1 MKLQVVW
8 FKRDLRW
15 EDHAPL
21 AAAVATGQPVV
32 ALLLHEPSLWSQP
45 VYSNRHACFEYESAT
60 ELAATRP
67 LLGELEI
74 RAVNAADG
82 HETSIDAADGRE
94 TSCDAAE
101 GLGAS
106 NDAAVGRETSNDVA
120 AGHGTSNDAAASRNL
135 LPFFYVAAEATEAF
149 EALEA
154 FAGIPIGAVFSHQE
168 IGIETSFARDRH
180 MKNWFKKR
188 GITWYESPYGSVR
201 RGLKRRYDW
210 NAHWNEVMFKEP
222 LTMCNWECGQSWKPT
237 ADWLKWT
244 EAKKVERPAREA
256 GVAQT
261 GGAAWG
267 HRYLRSFVAGG
278 RGRGYMAHISK
289 PEGARNHC
297 SRLSPYLAWG
307 NLSLKQVVLNLAET
321 RSGDL
326 LAMRDARAFASRL
339 RWREHFIQKFESE
352 PRMEFEHVNR
362 GYNQQTFST
371 SSAHLNAWKQG
382 QTGVPMVDACMRSL
396 NETGYLNFRMRAM
409 LVSFGCHALNLHWKD
424 LSAHLAQQFLDFEP
438 GIHYPQLQMQAAVTG
453 VNTVRIYNPVKQA
466 EEQDPQGV
474 FIERWV
480 PELAP
485 LPMPFR
491 AAPWLL
497 TEIDCVGY
505 GFQFGTDY
513 PAPLVDLTT
522 ALREARIR
530 LYGAKKHPEVRA
542 EKNRILEM
550 HVAPQRKK
558 RG

>member
-32 ALLLHEPSLWSQP
+32 ALLLHEPSLWAQP
-45 VYSNRHACFEYESAT
+45 VYSNRHACFEYESAA

-67 LLGELEI
+67 LLGRLV
-74 RAVNAADG
+74 AQANNAYESRETSKDAAAG
-82 HETSIDAADGRE
+82 RGTSNETTAALGTSIDAADGRG
-94 TSCDAAE
+94 TSIDAA
-101 GLGAS
+101 
-106 NDAAVGRETSNDVA
+106 DGRNS
-120 AGHGTSNDAAASRNL
+120 
-135 LPFFYVAAEATEAF
+135 LPFFYLAAEATEAF

-154 FAGIPIGAVFSHQE
+154 FAGMPIGAVFSHQE
-168 IGIETSFARDRH
+168 IGIETSFARDRL
-180 MKNWFKKR
+180 MKKWFRKR

-201 RGLKRRYDW
+201 RGLKRRDDW

-222 LTMCNWECGQSWKPT
+222 LTMCDWERGQSWKPT
-237 ADWLKWT
+237 ASWIKWA
-244 EAKKVERPAREA
+244 EVKKVERPAREA

-307 NLSLKQVVLNLAET
+307 NLSLKQVVRNLAET
-321 RSGDL
+321 RSGDH

-371 SSAHLNAWKQG
+371 SSAHLNAWKLG

-409 LVSFGCHALNLHWKD
+409 LVSFGCHALNLNWKD

-466 EEQDPQGV
+466 EEQDPHGA

-491 AAPWLL
+491 AAPWML

-522 ALREARIR
+522 ALRDARIR
-530 LYGAKKHPEVRA
+530 LYGAKKRPEVRA

>member
-21 AAAVATGQPVV
+21 AAALATGQPVI
-32 ALLLHEPSLWSQP
+32 ALLLHEPSIWSQN
-45 VYSNRHACFEYESAT
+45 VYSNRHARFVFESAEALT
-60 ELAATRP
+60 ETRP
-67 LLGELEI
+67 
-74 RAVNAADG
+74 
-82 HETSIDAADGRE
+82 S
-94 TSCDAAE
+94 
-101 GLGAS
+101 LGAKSANHIPS
-106 NDAAVGRETSNDVA
+106 NASN
-120 AGHGTSNDAAASRNL
+120 SPSEEIKI
-135 LPFFYVAAEATEAF
+135 PFYYLNS

-154 FAGIPIGAVFSHQE
+154 FESLELHSDLPIEAVYSHE
-168 IGIETSFARDRH
+168 EVGIEATWLRDRQ
-180 MKNWFKKR
+180 MKNWFTER
-188 GITWYESPYGSVR
+188 GIVWHESPYGSVR
-201 RGLKRRYDW
+201 RGLKRRDDW
-210 NAHWNEVMFKEP
+210 NAHWNKVMFKEP
-222 LTMCNWECGQSWKPT
+222 LVASNWELGQAWKPT
-237 ADWLKWT
+237 ASWTNWT
-244 EAKKVERPAREA
+244 EAHHVAPPERET
-256 GVAQT
+256 GIAQS

-278 RGRGYMAHISK
+278 RGRSYMAHISK
-289 PEGARNHC
+289 PEGARSHC

-307 NLSLKQVVLNLAET
+307 NLSLKQVVRTLAET
-321 RSGDL
+321 REGDL
-326 LAMRDARAFASRL
+326 LSMRDARAFASRL

-371 SSAHLNAWKQG
+371 NSAHLNAWKQG

-424 LSAHLAQQFLDFEP
+424 LSVHLAQQFLDFEP

-466 EEQDPQGV
+466 EEQDPHGI

-505 GFQFGTDY
+505 EFQFGIDY
-513 PAPLVDLTT
+513 PKPLVDLTT

-530 LYGAKKHPEVRA
+530 LYGAKKRPEVRA
-542 EKNRILEM
+542 EKARILST
-550 HVAPQRKK
+550 HVAPKRRKK
-558 RG
+558 H

>member
-32 ALLLHEPSLWSQP
+32 ALLLHEPSLWAQP
-45 VYSNRHACFEYESAT
+45 VYSNRHACFEYESAA
-60 ELAATRP
+60 ELAGTRP
-67 LLGELEI
+67 LLGELDI
-74 RAVNAADG
+74 RAVNAP
-82 HETSIDAADGRE
+82 E
-94 TSCDAAE
+94 
-101 GLGAS
+101 
-106 NDAAVGRETSNDVA
+106 GRETSNDAAEGRETSNDAA
-120 AGHGTSNDAAASRNL
+120 AGRGTSNDAAAGRNH

-154 FAGIPIGAVFSHQE
+154 FAGIPIGAVYSHQE

-180 MKNWFKKR
+180 MKKWFKKR
-188 GITWYESPYGSVR
+188 GITWHESPYGSVR
-201 RGLKRRYDW
+201 RGLKRRDDW

-222 LTMCNWECGQSWKPT
+222 LVQADWALGQAWKPSPPWI
-237 ADWLKWT
+237 DW
-244 EAKKVERPAREA
+244 AQAHQVERPAREA

-289 PEGARNHC
+289 HEGARNHC

-307 NLSLKQVVLNLAET
+307 NLSLKQVVRNLAET
-321 RSGDL
+321 RSGEL

-371 SSAHLNAWKQG
+371 SSAHLNAWKLG

-409 LVSFGCHALNLHWKD
+409 LVSFGCHALNLNWKD

-466 EEQDPQGV
+466 EEQDPHGT

-480 PELAP
+480 SELAP

-491 AAPWLL
+491 AAPWML

-530 LYGAKKHPEVRA
+530 LYGAKKRPEVRA

>member
-21 AAAVATGQPVV
+21 SAAVATGQPVV
-32 ALLLHEPSLWSQP
+32 ALLLHESSLWAQP
-45 VYSNRHACFEYESAT
+45 VYSNRHACFEYESAA
-60 ELAATRP
+60 ELFATRP
-67 LLGELEI
+67 LLGELDI
-74 RAVNAADG
+74 RAVNAAEG
-82 HETSIDAADGRE
+82 RGTSNDAAQGRG
-94 TSCDAAE
+94 TSNDAAE
-101 GLGAS
+101 GRGS
-106 NDAAVGRETSNDVA
+106 SNDVA
-120 AGHGTSNDAAASRNL
+120 AGRGTSNDAAAGRRH

-180 MKNWFKKR
+180 MKKWFKKR
-188 GITWYESPYGSVR
+188 GITWHESPYGSVR
-201 RGLKRRYDW
+201 RGLKRRDDW
-210 NAHWNEVMFKEP
+210 NAYWNEVMFKEP
-222 LTMCNWECGQSWKPT
+222 LVQ
-237 ADWLKWT
+237 ADWALGQAWT
-244 EAKKVERPAREA
+244 PSPPWINWAQAHKVERPAREA

-289 PEGARNHC
+289 PEGARSHC

-307 NLSLKQVVLNLAET
+307 NLSLKQVVRNLSET

-371 SSAHLNAWKQG
+371 SSAHLNAWKLG

-409 LVSFGCHALNLHWKD
+409 LVSFGCHALNLNWKD

-466 EEQDPQGV
+466 EEQDPHGA

-491 AAPWLL
+491 AAPWML

-522 ALREARIR
+522 ALRDARIR
-530 LYGAKKHPEVRA
+530 LYGAKKRPEVRA

>member
-1 MKLQVVW
+1 MKKW
-8 FKRDLRW
+8 FKERGIAW
-15 EDHAPL
+15 
-21 AAAVATGQPVV
+21 
-32 ALLLHEPSLWSQP
+32 
-45 VYSNRHACFEYESAT
+45 
-60 ELAATRP
+60 
-67 LLGELEI
+67 
-74 RAVNAADG
+74 
-82 HETSIDAADGRE
+82 HET
-94 TSCDAAE
+94 
-101 GLGAS
+101 
-106 NDAAVGRETSNDVA
+106 
-120 AGHGTSNDAAASRNL
+120 
-135 LPFFYVAAEATEAF
+135 
-149 EALEA
+149 
-154 FAGIPIGAVFSHQE
+154 
-168 IGIETSFARDRH
+168 
-180 MKNWFKKR
+180 
-188 GITWYESPYGSVR
+188 PYGSVR
-201 RGLKRRYDW
+201 RGLKRRDDW
-210 NAHWNEVMFKEP
+210 NIHWNEVMFKEP
-222 LTMCNWECGQSWKPT
+222 LTVCAWERGQAWKPS
-237 ADWLKWT
+237 ANWLKWT
-244 EAKKVERPAREA
+244 EANKVERPAREA

-307 NLSLKQVVLNLAET
+307 NLSLKQVVRNLAET
-321 RSGDL
+321 RDGDL
-326 LAMRDARAFASRL
+326 LSMRDARAFASRL

-371 SSAHLNAWKQG
+371 NSAHLNAWKQG

-466 EEQDPQGV
+466 EEQDPHGI

-491 AAPWLL
+491 AAPWML

-530 LYGAKKHPEVRA
+530 LYGAKKRPEVRA
-542 EKNRILEM
+542 EKNRIIAT
-550 HVAPQRKK
+550 HVAPQRRKM
-558 RG
+558 R

>member
-1 MKLQVVW
+1 MKLQIVW

-21 AAAVATGQPVV
+21 AQAVATGQPVV
-32 ALLLHEPSLWSQP
+32 GLVLYEPSMWAQP
-45 VYSNRHACFEYESAT
+45 VYSRRHEVFVYESVT
-60 ELAATRP
+60 ELQATAPRLGSHGRIP
-67 LLGELEI
+67 LWY
-74 RAVNAADG
+74 VNA
-82 HETSIDAADGRE
+82 
-94 TSCDAAE
+94 
-101 GLGAS
+101 
-106 NDAAVGRETSNDVA
+106 
-120 AGHGTSNDAAASRNL
+120 
-135 LPFFYVAAEATEAF
+135 EAFEAF
-149 EALEA
+149 EALSHL
-154 FAGIPIGAVFSHQE
+154 AGLPIGTVFSHE
-168 IGIETSFARDRH
+168 EVGIEATFARDRR
-180 MKNWFKKR
+180 MKKWFAER
-188 GITWYESPYGSVR
+188 GIQWVESPYGSVR
-201 RGLKRRYDW
+201 RGLKRRTDW

-222 LTMCNWECGQSWKPT
+222 LTEPEWSKGSAWCPSEAWR
-237 ADWLKWT
+237 DW
-244 EAKKVERPAREA
+244 ANARAVERPAREA

-261 GGAAWG
+261 GGPAWG
-267 HRYLRSFVAGG
+267 HRYLKSFVAGG

-289 PEGARNHC
+289 PEGARTHC

-307 NLSLKQVVLNLAET
+307 NLSLKQVVRNLAET

-371 SSAHLNAWKQG
+371 NSAHLNAWKLG

-466 EEQDPQGV
+466 EEQDPHGT
-474 FIERWV
+474 FIERWI
-480 PELAP
+480 PELAS

-491 AAPWLL
+491 AAPWML

-505 GFQFGTDY
+505 GFEFGTDY
-513 PAPLVDLTT
+513 PAPLVDLTQ

-530 LYGAKKHPEVRA
+530 LYGAKKRPEVRA

-550 HVAPQRKK
+550 HVAPQRSK